1 MNVTTPIT
9 QRRTMFVT
17 RDAAALA
24 IRNAT
29 STTIATRTIVQN
41 LLLDSRLSTLL
52 LGALGGYPHGILGG
66 IPSTDEVPVQLFLA
80 RAHQRQP

>member
-1 MNVTTPIT
+1 MNVATPIT
-9 QRRTMFVT
+9 QRRTMFAT

-24 IRNAT
+24 TTNAT

-41 LLLDSRLSTLL
+41 VLRLSTLL
-52 LGALGGYPHGILGG
+52 LGALGGYPHGVLGG

-80 RAHQRQP
+80 GTHKRQP